1 MAQHV
6 DVHISIEG
14 EQLLPFSSISIT
26 QDIHQHHAFEVVLPV
41 DAFENS
47 SRGFLQQSKEYIG
60 KSIIIRFGSKLF
72 EKKYP
77 DNQFIGLVTNI
88 GVCRSGNGERQVIVR
103 GSSPTI
109 LMDGNGQCCSFTQKS
124 LQEIANAAL
133 EKVPRSLET
142 EVSPMNGNAI
152 PYTVQFNESNWA
164 FLQRMATSYGEWCFY
179 NGTKL
184 IFGKLLKGDVIDLPF
199 GEDLFSFEFDLHLL
213 PVNNKAIAY
222 NYLESEVYESAASS
236 ASVEDLDEFGKFA
249 LDQSAKVFSQEPAFA
264 ARNVVVQQQELDEV
278 LTVQKAASARSMVI
292 ATGDSDNPH
301 LNVGTVVNITGE
313 AVSEQDYGRF
323 IVTSVVHHISGSYSY
338 SNDFT
343 AIPVENQSPPPAP
356 VRRPQ
361 GEIQPAVIID
371 NVDPEG
377 LGRVKAQFYWQ
388 KAPESTPWIRVA
400 NTMSGNGKSAIHG
413 FYFTPEID
421 DEVMIGFED
430 NNPDK
435 PFVMGSVY
443 HKKVAPSEWKDS
455 NNNFKVI
462 RTRNGNEI
470 YLSDK
475 DGKEEIRIIN
485 KDTGDP
491 TNMIALSMEGN
502 GKITIQTKGDL
513 MMKAKSI
520 EMTAEEGIKITSG
533 KATDMK
539 AQELNAKADQGIK
552 LNSGQ
557 ATEIKAMDMKVNA
570 DNAINLIG
578 QQMSMES
585 TSTKLKA
592 SAQLNIEGAQ
602 ATVKSQILQIDG
614 GAQASVKAGI
624 IRLN

>member
-6 DVHISIEG
+6 DVQINIEG
-14 EQLLPFSSISIT
+14 EQLLPFSSISIS

-41 DAFENS
+41 DALENS

-60 KSIIIRFGSKLF
+60 KTIIIRFGSKLF

-88 GVCRSGNGERQVIVR
+88 GVSRSGNGERQVIVR
-103 GSSPTI
+103 GSSPTV
-109 LMDGNGQCCSFTQKS
+109 LMDGNGQCCSFSQKT

-142 EVSPMNGNAI
+142 EVSPMNGTAI
-152 PYTVQFNESNWA
+152 PYAVQFNESNWA
-164 FLQRMATSYGEWCFY
+164 FLQRMAASYGEWCFY
-179 NGTKL
+179 DGTKL
-184 IFGKLLKGDVIDLPF
+184 VFGKLPKGDVIDLPF

-213 PVNNKAIAY
+213 PINSKAIAY
-222 NYLESEVYESAASS
+222 NYLENEVYESAASS

-249 LDQSAKVFSQEPAFA
+249 LDQSAKIFSQEPAYA
-264 ARNVVVQQQELDEV
+264 TRNVVVQQQELDEV
-278 LTVQKAASARSMVI
+278 LTVQKSASARSMVI

-313 AVSEQDYGRF
+313 AVNEQDYGRF

-400 NTMSGNGKSAIHG
+400 NTMSGNGKSAVHG

-491 TNMIALSMEGN
+491 TNMIALSMEGS

-513 MMKAKSI
+513 VMKAKSI
-520 EMTAEEGIKITSG
+520 EMTANEGIKITSG

-539 AQELNAKADQGIK
+539 AQELSVKANQGIK
-552 LNSGQ
+552 LTSGQ

-570 DNAINLIG
+570 DNAINLKG
-578 QQMSMES
+578 QQMSLES
-585 TSTKLKA
+585 TTTKLKA

-602 ATVKSQILQIDG
+602 ASVKSQMLQIDG

>member
-6 DVHISIEG
+6 DVQISIEG
-14 EQLLPFSSISIT
+14 EQLLPFSCITIS
-26 QDIHQHHAFEVVLPV
+26 QDIHQHHAFKVVLPV

-60 KSIIIRFGSKLF
+60 KTIIIRFGPKLF
-72 EKKYP
+72 DKKYP

-88 GVCRSGNGERQVIVR
+88 GVCRSGNGERQVIIR
-103 GSSPTI
+103 GNSPTI
-109 LMDGNGQCCSFTQKS
+109 LMDGKGQCCSFTQKT

-164 FLQRMATSYGEWCFY
+164 FLQQMAANYGEWCFY
-179 NGTKL
+179 DGTKL
-184 IFGKLLKGDVIDLPF
+184 IFGKLPKGEVIDLPF
-199 GEDLFSFEFDLHLL
+199 GEDLFNFEFDLHLL
-213 PVNNKAIAY
+213 PVNSKAIAY
-222 NYLESEVYESAASS
+222 NYIESEVYESIASAAS
-236 ASVEDLDEFGKFA
+236 VKDLDEFGKFA
-249 LDQSAKVFSQEPAFA
+249 LDQSAKIFSQEPAFA
-264 ARNVVVQQQELDEV
+264 ARNVVVQQQELDEI
-278 LTVQKAASARSMVI
+278 LTVQKSASARSMVI

-301 LNVGTVVNITGE
+301 LNVGAVVNITGE
-313 AVSEQDYGRF
+313 AVNEQDYGRF
-323 IVTSVVHHISGSYSY
+323 IVTSVVHSISGTYSY

-361 GEIQPAVIID
+361 AEIQPAVIID

-400 NTMSGNGKSAIHG
+400 NTMSGNGKSAVHG
-413 FYFTPEID
+413 FYFIPEID

-470 YLSDK
+470 FLSDK

-513 MMKAKSI
+513 VMKAKSI
-520 EMTAEEGIKITSG
+520 EMSADEGIKITSG

-539 AQELNAKADQGIK
+539 AQELSVKADQGIK

-570 DNAINLIG
+570 DNAINLKG
-578 QQMSMES
+578 QQMSVES

-592 SAQLNIEGAQ
+592 SAQLSIEGAQ
-602 ATVKSQILQIDG
+602 ATVKSQMLQIDG

>member
-1 MAQHV
+1 LAQHV
-6 DVHISIEG
+6 DVNISIEG
-14 EQLLPFSSISIT
+14 EQILPFSSVTIS

-47 SRGFLQQSKEYIG
+47 SRGFLQQSKGYIG
-60 KSIIIRFGSKLF
+60 KTIIICFGPKLF
-72 EKKYP
+72 DKKHP

-88 GVCRSGNGERQVIVR
+88 GVSRSGNGERQVIIR
-103 GSSPTI
+103 GNSPTV
-109 LMDGNGQCCSFTQKS
+109 LMDGRGQCCSFTQKS
-124 LQEIANAAL
+124 LQEITNAAL

-142 EVSPMNGNAI
+142 EVSPMYGKAI
-152 PYTVQFNESNWA
+152 PYTVQFNESNWS
-164 FLQRMATSYGEWCFY
+164 FLQRIAANYGEWCFY
-179 NGTKL
+179 DGTKFV
-184 IFGKLLKGDVIDLPF
+184 FGKLPKGDTVDLPF
-199 GEDLFSFEFDLHLL
+199 GEDLFNFEFDLHLL

-222 NYLESEVYESAASS
+222 NYLESEVYESSSSS
-236 ASVEDLDEFGKFA
+236 ASIEDLDEFGKFA
-249 LDQSAKVFSQEPAFA
+249 LDQSAKVFLQEPAYA
-264 ARNVVVQQQELDEV
+264 TRNAVIQQQELDEV
-278 LTVQKAASARSMVI
+278 LTVQKSASARSMVI

-301 LNVGTVVNITGE
+301 LNVGIVVNITGE
-313 AVSEQDYGRF
+313 AVHEQDYGRF
-323 IVTSVVHHISGSYSY
+323 IVTSVVHHISGTYSY

-356 VRRPQ
+356 VQRPQ
-361 GEIQPAVIID
+361 GEVQPAVIVD
-371 NVDPEG
+371 NDDPDG

-388 KAPESTPWIRVA
+388 KSTESTPWIRVA
-400 NTMSGNGKSAIHG
+400 NTMAGNGTGIIHG

-443 HKKVAPSEWKDS
+443 HKKVAPSEWKDN

-470 YLSDK
+470 HLSDK
-475 DGKEEIRIIN
+475 DGKEEIKILN
-485 KDTGDP
+485 KETADP
-491 TNMIALSMEGN
+491 TNIIALTMEGN

-513 MMKAKSI
+513 VMKAKSI
-520 EMTAEEGIKITSG
+520 EMTADEGIKIKSG
-533 KATDMK
+533 KTTDMQ
-539 AQELNAKADQGIK
+539 AQEVSMKADQGIK
-552 LNSGQ
+552 IKSGQ
-557 ATEIKAMDMKVNA
+557 ATEIKAMDMNVNA
-570 DNAINLIG
+570 DSAINLKS
-578 QQMSMES
+578 QQLSIDS
-585 TSTKLKA
+585 TTTKIKA

-602 ATVKSQILQIDG
+602 ATIKSQMLQIDG